1 MRIKLIVLLCIGIL
15 CSSSIKDEE
24 GRYES
29 KPPYRSFILENY
41 TEESAKHYFDTAPI
55 DIGKLFGS

>member
-29 KPPYRSFILENY
+29 NPLYRIFILKNY
-41 TEESAKHYFDTAPI
+41 NI
-55 DIGKLFGS
+55 DKRERLNSSQA

>member
-29 KPPYRSFILENY
+29 KPPYRSFILEKY
-41 TEESAKHYFDTAPI
+41 TEDSAKH
-55 DIGKLFGS
+55 